1 MTEVCSI
8 CDIAGCRHIRER
20 NQKQDAV
27 RDELAKAVQASIDK
41 AMDQLGPGV
50 HTSDDVD
57 GGMSQVS
64 ISFAAA
70 VQLLLMANG
79 RGDA

>member
-1 MTEVCSI
+1 MSNIIEFPKKP
-8 CDIAGCRHIRER
+8 E
-20 NQKQDAV
+20 DA
-27 RDELAKAVQASIDK
+27 RDELAKAVKASIDK

-50 HTSDDVD
+50 HTPDDVE
-57 GGMSQVS
+57 GGMSPVS